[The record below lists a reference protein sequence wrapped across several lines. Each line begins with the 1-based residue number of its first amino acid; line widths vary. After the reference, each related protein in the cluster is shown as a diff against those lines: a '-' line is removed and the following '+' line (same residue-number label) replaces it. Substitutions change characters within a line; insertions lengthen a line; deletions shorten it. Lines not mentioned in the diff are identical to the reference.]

1 MFYIN
6 FHFVVFI
13 GILVNSVILLQAI
26 KMLAETGN
34 SIPLIFL
41 ITDGSVDN
49 EREIC
54 NLVKA
59 SLKSG
64 NTISPRL
71 CTFGIGKTLPYC
83 S

>member
-1 MFYIN
+1 
-6 FHFVVFI
+6 
-13 GILVNSVILLQAI
+13 
-26 KMLAETGN
+26 MLAETGN

-64 NTISPRL
+64 NKISPRL

>member
-1 MFYIN
+1 
-6 FHFVVFI
+6 
-13 GILVNSVILLQAI
+13 
-26 KMLAETGN
+26 MLAETGN

-41 ITDGSVDN
+41 ITDGSVNN

-64 NTISPRL
+64 KTISPRL
-71 CTFGIGKTLPYC
+71 CTFGIGKTLPCC
-83 S
+83 SFKKYLMS

>member
-1 MFYIN
+1 M
-6 FHFVVFI
+6 
-13 GILVNSVILLQAI
+13 
-26 KMLAETGN
+26 MAETGN

-41 ITDGSVDN
+41 VTDGSVDN

-59 SLKSG
+59 SLKSE

-71 CTFGIGKTLPYC
+71 CTFGIGKYLPYC